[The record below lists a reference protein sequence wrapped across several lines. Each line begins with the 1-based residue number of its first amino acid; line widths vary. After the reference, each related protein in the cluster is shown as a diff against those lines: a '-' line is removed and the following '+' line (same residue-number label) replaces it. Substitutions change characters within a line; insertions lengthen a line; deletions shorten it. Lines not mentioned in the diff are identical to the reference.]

1 MDLDRLERLLQL
13 VQTGLPMRLCTVP
26 HLDLRFKWTFFINGF
41 CLFYTVCNLIIT
53 KHGTS
58 IYSQELLFFCFFRII
73 FLKND
78 AKVSSQGG
86 DKRIWLILKKQ
97 QQLARAISKHVLI
110 SLDFKF
116 LGQEGTLKET
126 RKIKLSKILPF
137 INLHIFW
144 NDFSSKLV

>member
-1 MDLDRLERLLQL
+1 M
-13 VQTGLPMRLCTVP
+13 VQASTVKN
-26 HLDLRFKWTFFINGF
+26 FCSFAFFV
-41 CLFYTVCNLIIT
+41 LFL
-53 KHGTS
+53 K
-58 IYSQELLFFCFFRII
+58 
-73 FLKND
+73 KND

-86 DKRIWLILKKQ
+86 DKQ

-137 INLHIFW
+137 INLHIF
-144 NDFSSKLV
+144 

>member
-1 MDLDRLERLLQL
+1 MDLDRLERFLQL

-41 CLFYTVCNLIIT
+41 CLFYTIQYN
-53 KHGTS
+53 TS

-73 FLKND
+73 FKKND

-86 DKRIWLILKKQ
+86 DKQ